1 MNIFKLPK
9 LDQETSKRLGDR
21 VLMVF
26 IIALI
31 CFTASLAVRL
41 FVLNRI
47 DDARTAFKGID
58 TQLPA
63 LLVEPSSVLNTE
75 DMNMDINGLDS
86 SHTVAKTSVVNPV
99 IDIEITDTNS
109 KILGKQKFIS
119 FDYTVNSS
127 EVVTIPNGMTA
138 GYIKIPVFSKSDV
151 KNFKAEITIDGKNM
165 IAVSEFNKLDAGSY
179 GNKNSFYSI
188 KIPNEFQ
195 GKDATLHYSWDSQG
209 SRSINLG
216 QGVYTLNLDS
226 EFDNIRIKGSDYG
239 SLEENSKNT
248 KAVFN
253 IDSSYETDQSSSF
266 RATDIKYA
274 GIDFL
279 SGADDITMVDRITKY
294 ASLVIVLTFFMI
306 FLLDMRRRFI
316 ANKIQYILV
325 GVSLCLFYLLNLSLG
340 EEIGFMG
347 AYIIATIVTMVI
359 NGAYIGTALNSKK
372 YGIATATGL
381 LVIYAVIYWLIQ
393 VQSINLL
400 AGTVLLYIVLMIMMF
415 YTAKMNQNK
424 SNNI

>member
-1 MNIFKLPK
+1 
-9 LDQETSKRLGDR
+9 
-21 VLMVF
+21 
-26 IIALI
+26 
-31 CFTASLAVRL
+31 
-41 FVLNRI
+41 
-47 DDARTAFKGID
+47 
-58 TQLPA
+58 
-63 LLVEPSSVLNTE
+63 
-75 DMNMDINGLDS
+75 
-86 SHTVAKTSVVNPV
+86 
-99 IDIEITDTNS
+99 
-109 KILGKQKFIS
+109 
-119 FDYTVNSS
+119 
-127 EVVTIPNGMTA
+127 MTA

-253 IDSSYETDQSSSF
+253 IDSSYETDQPSSF

-424 SNNI
+424 TNNI

>member
-47 DDARTAFKGID
+47 DDARVAFKGID
-58 TQLPA
+58 TELPVLTVA
-63 LLVEPSSVLNTE
+63 PSSVLTANE
-75 DMNMDINGLDS
+75 MNLDINGLDNS
-86 SHTVAKTSVVNPV
+86 SIVTKTSINNPV

-109 KILGKQKFIS
+109 KTLGKQKFVS
-119 FDYTVNSS
+119 FDYSVDSNESFK
-127 EVVTIPNGMTA
+127 IPTGMGS
-138 GYIKIPVFSKSDV
+138 GYIKIPVFSTSDV
-151 KNFKAEITIDGKNM
+151 KNFKAEITVDGKNM
-165 IAVSEFNKLDAGSY
+165 IAISDFNKVDNNTYNNKSSY
-179 GNKNSFYSI
+179 YSI

-195 GKDATLHYSWDSQG
+195 GKDATLHYSWDGQG
-209 SRSINLG
+209 SRSINLDEG
-216 QGVYTLNLDS
+216 MYTLNINS

-253 IDSSYETDQSSSF
+253 VDYTYQTDDSSSF
-266 RATDIKYA
+266 RGTENKFI
-274 GIDFL
+274 GVDFL

-306 FLLDMRRRFI
+306 FLLDMRRRFV

-325 GVSLCLFYLLNLSLG
+325 GISLCLFYLLNLSLG

-359 NGAYIGTALNSKK
+359 NGAYIGTALDSKK

-381 LVIYAVIYWLIQ
+381 FVIYAVIYWLIQ
-393 VQSINLL
+393 VQSVNLL
-400 AGTVLLYIVLMIMMF
+400 AGTILLYVLLMIMMF
-415 YTAKMNQNK
+415 YTAKINQNK
-424 SNNI
+424 NSNL